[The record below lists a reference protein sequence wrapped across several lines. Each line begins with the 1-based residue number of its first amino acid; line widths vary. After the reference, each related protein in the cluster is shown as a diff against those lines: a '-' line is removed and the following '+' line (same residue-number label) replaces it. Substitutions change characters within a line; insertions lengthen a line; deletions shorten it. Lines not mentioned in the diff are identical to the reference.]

1 MYKIRLSNG
10 TEYNVRFCGAR
21 GDLLTMSVLSEADF
35 LTVAQ
40 TIGDNSQTVL
50 FLFDSSQQELVGYT
64 ELVLVNN
71 INPGE
76 YLVTLRKGAGA

>member
-1 MYKIRLSNG
+1 MYKIRLNNG
-10 TEYNVRFCGAR
+10 TEYPVRFCGAR

-40 TIGDNSQTVL
+40 TIGGNSQTVL
-50 FLFDSSQQELVGYT
+50 FLFDSSQQVLEGYT

-76 YLVTLRKGAGA
+76 YLITLKKAVNE

>member
-10 TEYNVRFCGAR
+10 AEYNVRFCGAR

-40 TIGDNSQTVL
+40 TIGGNSQMIV
-50 FLFDSSQQELVGYT
+50 FLFDNSQQELEGYT

-76 YLVTLRKGAGA
+76 YLVTLRKAVNA

>member
-1 MYKIRLSNG
+1 MYKIRLNNG
-10 TEYNVRFCGAR
+10 AEYNVRFCGAR

-40 TIGDNSQTVL
+40 AIGDNSQTIL
-50 FLFDSSQQELVGYT
+50 FLFDSSQQELIGYT
-64 ELVLVNN
+64 ELLMVNN

-76 YLVTLRKGAGA
+76 YLITLKKAVNE

>member
-1 MYKIRLSNG
+1 MYKIRLNNG
-10 TEYNVRFCGAR
+10 TEYNVRFCGTR

-40 TIGDNSQTVL
+40 AIGDNSQTIL
-50 FLFDSSQQELVGYT
+50 FLFDNSQQELNGYT
-64 ELVLVNN
+64 ELLMVNN

-76 YLVTLRKGAGA
+76 YLVTLRKAA

>member
-1 MYKIRLSNG
+1 MYKIRLNNG
-10 TEYNVRFCGAR
+10 SEYPVRFCGAR

-40 TIGDNSQTVL
+40 TIGGNSQTVL
-50 FLFDSSQQELVGYT
+50 FLFDSSQQVLEGYT

-76 YLVTLRKGAGA
+76 YLITLKKAVNE